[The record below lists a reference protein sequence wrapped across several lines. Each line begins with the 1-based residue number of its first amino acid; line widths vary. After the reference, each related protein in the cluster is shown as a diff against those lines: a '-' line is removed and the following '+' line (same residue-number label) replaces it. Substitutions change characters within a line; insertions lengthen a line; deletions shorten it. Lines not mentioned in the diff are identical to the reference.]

1 MEVDMNNYRAALF
14 FLTAITAVEVN
25 AGVSLYMCNE
35 PLLISNC
42 ELEHNNSPTCTYQN
56 TANVPFSATL
66 KVYAYDNNNT
76 QLGTDGL
83 VFIRGLQPGQSIRKD
98 TFLSEGKNATKIV
111 FCTLDPYTEV
121 TQNNLK
127 FIY

>member
-1 MEVDMNNYRAALF
+1 MKNSYIALGF
-14 FLTAITAVEVN
+14 ISLITACEAN

-35 PLLISNC
+35 PLTISNC

-66 KVYAYDNNNT
+66 KVYAYDTNNT
-76 QLGTDGL
+76 QLGMDGW
-83 VFIRGLQPGQSIRKD
+83 VSIKGLQPGQSIRKD
-98 TFLSEGKNATKIV
+98 TFLSEGGSATKIV

-121 TQNNLK
+121 VRNNLQPV
-127 FIY
+127 Y